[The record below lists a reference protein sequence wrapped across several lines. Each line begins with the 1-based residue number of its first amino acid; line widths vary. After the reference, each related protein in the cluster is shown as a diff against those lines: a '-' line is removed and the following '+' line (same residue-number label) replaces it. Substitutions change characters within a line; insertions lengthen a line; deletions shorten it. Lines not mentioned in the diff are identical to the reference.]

1 MTITYRKSFYIRILL
16 MMYLLLMCCPIIHGQ
31 ALKSKYSLQIT
42 NASFEEFAKK
52 IEKLIGYTFIYG
64 EEVEVPASITIDA
77 KYKTLTEIL
86 DAVFDKCPIKY
97 EIANKHIIL
106 QKKKAPTATRKY
118 TISGYVKDESSFE
131 TLIGA
136 NIIDKVGG
144 RGITT
149 NPYGYY
155 SITLPEGEVEMAYS
169 YMGYTTQQHP
179 FSLQQDTVL
188 NIQMSSHNLLEEVVI
203 VSDKTESGIMATH
216 MSATDIG
223 IAQIKN
229 TPSVLGETDV
239 VKTIQMLPG
248 VQAGVEG
255 SAGLYVRGGSPD
267 QNLFLLDG
275 VPVYNVDHMF
285 GFFSIFTPEAVKKVT
300 LFKGSFPARFG
311 GRLSSVVDIRTN
323 DGDMKNYHGLFS
335 IGLLTS
341 KIQFE
346 GPIIKNK
353 TSFNVSARRSYLDW
367 LIAPFFQS
375 HEKVTYH
382 FYDVNA
388 KINHRFS
395 DKARLYLSVYNGN
408 DKYGYTYEDD
418 SYYSGNIGYENRYE
432 NKDKMNTNWGNL
444 IASARLNYIFNQK
457 LFCNATVAYNKYQ
470 FNIKNKANTT
480 STNINNV
487 SKELYESKYNSSIR
501 DWMYQ
506 IDFDYNPIPTQ
517 NIKFGAT
524 YQRHNFHPEVSSSK
538 VLLSENDQT
547 YQDTTY
553 NNIANKAIRAHEV
566 SAYIEDNFNIGRNI
580 RANVGVH
587 LSMFNVDKKNYFSI
601 QPRISARYQMNKH
614 VALKAS
620 YTKMQQY
627 IHLLTSSMISM
638 PTDLWVPVTKNVKPM
653 SAHQYS
659 IGGYYVGLKGWELS
673 IEGYYKHM
681 NNVLEYK
688 EGSSFFGSS
697 AGWENKV
704 ESGKGRSMGVEF
716 MLQKLSGNT
725 TGWIAYTLA
734 KSDRK
739 FAVGGINN
747 GERFPFKY
755 DNRHAIDFV
764 VNHKFSD
771 RIDISGSWMFITG
784 GTISVAREV
793 TGVLRP
799 GNDHISTEE
808 YFKQRNNYRLPASH
822 RLNLGINFRKK
833 TKRGER
839 IWNISVYNMYNAM
852 NPSIIYSD
860 NTSEYHYQIES
871 PSGEIINI
879 YEPGKRRLTKLTIL
893 PFIPSASYTFKF

>member
-1 MTITYRKSFYIRILL
+1 MNVHR
-16 MMYLLLMCCPIIHGQ
+16 
-31 ALKSKYSLQIT
+31 YSNNQ
-42 NASFEEFAKK
+42 
-52 IEKLIGYTFIYG
+52 
-64 EEVEVPASITIDA
+64 
-77 KYKTLTEIL
+77 
-86 DAVFDKCPIKY
+86 
-97 EIANKHIIL
+97 
-106 QKKKAPTATRKY
+106 
-118 TISGYVKDESSFE
+118 
-131 TLIGA
+131 
-136 NIIDKVGG
+136 
-144 RGITT
+144 
-149 NPYGYY
+149 
-155 SITLPEGEVEMAYS
+155 
-169 YMGYTTQQHP
+169 
-179 FSLQQDTVL
+179 
-188 NIQMSSHNLLEEVVI
+188 LEDIVI
-203 VSDKTESGIMATH
+203 VSDKTESGIMSTH
-216 MSATDIG
+216 MSATDIDLSHING
-223 IAQIKN
+223 

-239 VKTIQMLPG
+239 IKTLQMLPG
-248 VQAGVEG
+248 VQAGIEG

-300 LFKGSFPARFG
+300 MFKGSFPARFG

-323 DGDMKNYHGLFS
+323 DGDMKNYHGVFS

-353 TSFNVSARRSYLDW
+353 TSFNISARRSYLDW
-367 LIAPFFQS
+367 LISPFMTS
-375 HEKVTYH
+375 DEKITYH
-382 FYDVNA
+382 FYDLNA

-408 DKYGYTYEDD
+408 DNYGITYDD
-418 SYYSGNIGYENRYE
+418 DYYYNGNSTAGETS
-432 NKDKMNTNWGNL
+432 KDKMTCKWGNF

-470 FNIKNKANTT
+470 FNIKEKIYSA
-480 STNINNV
+480 INQPNFV
-487 SKELYESKYNSSIR
+487 AKDLYESKYHSSIR

-506 IDFDYNPIPTQ
+506 MDFDYNPVPTQ

-538 VLLSENDQT
+538 VQQIENGHV

-553 NNIANKAIRAHEV
+553 HNITNSAIRAHEV
-566 SAYIEDNFNIGRNI
+566 SAYIEDNFNIGRDI
-580 RANVGVH
+580 RANIGVH
-587 LSMFNVDKKNYFSI
+587 ISMFNVKKKNYFSI

-614 VALKAS
+614 IAWKAS

-638 PTDLWVPVTKNVKPM
+638 PTDLWVPVTNNVKPM
-653 SAHQYS
+653 SSHQFS
-659 IGGYYVGLKGWELS
+659 IGGYYVGLKGWELTV
-673 IEGYYKHM
+673 EGYYKNM

-704 ESGKGRSMGVEF
+704 EAGKGRSMGIEF
-716 MLQKLSGNT
+716 MLQKLSGKT

-739 FAVGGINN
+739 FAVDGINN
-747 GERFPFKY
+747 GKRFPFKY
-755 DNRHAIDFV
+755 DNRHAVDLV
-764 VNHKFSD
+764 VNHKFNN
-771 RIDISGSWMFITG
+771 RIDISGSWMFISG
-784 GTISVAREV
+784 GTISVAKES
-793 TGVLRP
+793 TGIIRP
-799 GNDHISTEE
+799 GKDYIDSED
-808 YFKQRNNYRLPASH
+808 YFEHRNNYRLPPSH
-822 RLNLGINFRKK
+822 RLNIGINFRKK

-852 NPSIIYSD
+852 NPSMVYSSD
-860 NTSEYHYQIES
+860 DFGYYYQIYIPETD
-871 PSGEIINI
+871 EFITKYN
-879 YEPGKRRLTKLTIL
+879 PGSRRLTKVTIL